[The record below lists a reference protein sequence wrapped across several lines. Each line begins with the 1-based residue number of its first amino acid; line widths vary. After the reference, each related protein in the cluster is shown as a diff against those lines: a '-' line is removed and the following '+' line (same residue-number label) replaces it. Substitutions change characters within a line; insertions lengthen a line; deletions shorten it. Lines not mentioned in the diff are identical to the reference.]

1 MCVCVCVFVH
11 VCTCI
16 SVCVCA
22 FMYLYFC
29 VCLSI
34 HLYPFSLPTKQQ
46 KHQKDEVMA
55 EYDTLIDPP
64 PVLVPDTSAVQE
76 EVSNT
81 LQVEAEI
88 EVVPSD
94 DCDSGSTPPKDEIVP
109 QNPAKVQDK
118 VPSIIKVN
126 IETEFKV
133 CFPLEERSTVI
144 TITPMETL
152 KGTSLITYTLSFHT
166 RKVRKQGLMYRF
178 ITVYD

>member
-1 MCVCVCVFVH
+1 MCNS
-11 VCTCI
+11 I
-16 SVCVCA
+16 SVCVCVYVCV
-22 FMYLYFC
+22 FVCMYLYFC

-55 EYDTLIDPP
+55 EYDTLIDPQ

-81 LQVEAEI
+81 LQVETEI

-94 DCDSGSTPPKDEIVP
+94 DCDSATTPSKDEIVP
-109 QNPAKVQDK
+109 QPPANVQDV
-118 VPSIIKVN
+118 VPNIIKIN
-126 IETEFKV
+126 IETEFEV
-133 CFPLEERSTVI
+133 SFPLEERSTVI
-144 TITPMETL
+144 TIKPMETL
-152 KGTSLITYTLSFHT
+152 KGTRLITYTLSFHT

-178 ITVYD
+178 IIVYD